1 MAIQAVSEAT
11 PSWIQEVLNSYHSDP
26 TAQHLLQS
34 LAITSPNTQGYY
46 LDQGLIK
53 HKNHVWVGQNSALRT
68 KLIAAFHSTPIGGHS
83 GILPT
88 YHKVKHHF
96 HWKGMKQD
104 VEDFVKQC
112 SICQQA
118 KHEHSHPAGLL
129 HPLLIPHG
137 AWQDI
142 SLDFVEGLP
151 SSEGSNTILVV
162 VDRFTKYAH
171 FLALNHPFT
180 AQQVAKLL
188 LDSVVKLHGVP
199 KSMVSDRDR
208 IFLSTIWQ
216 SLFTQLGT
224 KLLHSTAYH
233 PKTDGQTERVNQ
245 CLEMYLKCAIY
256 QSPTHWK

>member
-1 MAIQAVSEAT
+1 
-11 PSWIQEVLNSYHSDP
+11 
-26 TAQHLLQS
+26 
-34 LAITSPNTQGYY
+34 
-46 LDQGLIK
+46 
-53 HKNHVWVGQNSALRT
+53 
-68 KLIAAFHSTPIGGHS
+68 
-83 GILPT
+83 
-88 YHKVKHHF
+88 
-96 HWKGMKQD
+96 MKQD

-129 HPLLIPHG
+129 HPLPIPHG

-171 FLALNHPFT
+171 FLALKHPFT

-199 KSMVSDRDR
+199 KSMVSDRDH
-208 IFLSTIWQ
+208 IFLITIWQ

-224 KLLHSTAYH
+224 KLLHSTTYH
-233 PKTDGQTERVNQ
+233 PR
-245 CLEMYLKCAIY
+245 
-256 QSPTHWK
+256 PTVKPNG